1 MSSSCPTTRNK
12 HNEREAIPYTHTQIL
27 IYTQVLAGCSP
38 FHSHSL
44 SRLSALH
51 PGMAPHS
58 TLEAGTRLHLAP
70 TSPYSLCTL
79 DGSTPPMTQ
88 RPTTDATTA
97 ASESRSLA
105 SRQTPVALTQPH
117 THTNATQTHTQMPRR
132 HACSHEA
139 RGHLPRPTWA
149 RASSRSR
156 LLVLSSAPF

>member
-58 TLEAGTRLHLAP
+58 TLEAGTRLGPNLSILSVHSGRLHATHDP
-70 TSPYSLCTL
+70 TANHRRNHCGIRVSQS
-79 DGSTPPMTQ
+79 GVTPDSGRTH
-88 RPTTDATTA
+88 TATHA
-97 ASESRSLA
+97 HKCHAD
-105 SRQTPVALTQPH
+105 
-117 THTNATQTHTQMPRR
+117 THTNATQTRMLT
-132 HACSHEA
+132 
-139 RGHLPRPTWA
+139 
-149 RASSRSR
+149 
-156 LLVLSSAPF
+156 